1 MISIVLYG
9 RNDNYGY
16 NLPKR
21 GALGLNTMAEVL
33 TDPDDEILFV
43 DYNTPD
49 DFPTFPEAIADT
61 LTEQAKQRLRILRV
75 RPEHHAAFATKTHL
89 PVLEPIAR
97 NVAIRRSNPA
107 NRWVLSTNT
116 EMIFVPRKGNSLT
129 EAVKDLRCGFYAI
142 PRFEIPESLWES
154 FDRYDPQG
162 VLQQVKRWGW
172 DGFLNDV

>member
-1 MISIVLYG
+1 MPMISIVLYG

-16 NLPKR
+16 NLGKR
-21 GALGLNTMAEVL
+21 GAIGLNCMAQVL
-33 TDPDDEILFV
+33 TEDEDEILFV

-61 LTEQAKQRLRILRV
+61 LTKKAKKRLRILRV

-116 EMIFVPRKGNSLT
+116 EMIFVPRVGNSLSKIVT
-129 EAVKDLRCGFYAI
+129 DLPPGFYAI
-142 PRFEIPESLWES
+142 PRFELPETLWES
-154 FDRYDPQG
+154 F
-162 VLQQVKRWGW
+162 
-172 DGFLNDV
+172 